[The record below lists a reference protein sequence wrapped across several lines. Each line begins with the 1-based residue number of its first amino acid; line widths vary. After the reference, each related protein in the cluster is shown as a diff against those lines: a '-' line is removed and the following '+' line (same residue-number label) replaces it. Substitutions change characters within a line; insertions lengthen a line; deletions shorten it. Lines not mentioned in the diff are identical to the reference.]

1 VDEARRAELRR
12 WARNVADESDN
23 ADARAAAR
31 AVALLLDDVDRLER
45 EAEAFRGTDPDGEQP
60 AARKRRIPRLPVV
73 LVLAVTLVAAAAALG
88 SRALAPDL
96 VLVGPEPDA
105 RIGAAAARRL
115 VFAVTASPGT
125 LAGVRW
131 RVDGADATSRARV
144 VGDRAELR
152 GSALADGEHR
162 VEALLPRRLPHL
174 GAERSW
180 QISIDRTPPRL
191 DVDAASATA
200 PRGRPATL
208 RGRVDTGAAVTV
220 DGAAADVVGGVFEI
234 SLPAGSQRTHE
245 LVAADAYGNR
255 TTKSVRITIV
265 PRQPAMPTRA
275 VHVTS
280 YAWADPGLRA
290 GVMRL
295 VDDGR
300 IDAVEL
306 DLKDESGI
314 VGFDADIPLA
324 RRIGSVPRIYD
335 LRKAVDLLH
344 GKGALVIGRIVAF
357 RDPVHAAEAWKR
369 GWKSQVVQAAGGGP
383 YSGYGGFTNF
393 ADPVV
398 RQYNVDVARRA
409 AEAGVDDILY
419 DYVRRPDGPIGS
431 MVFPGLTGTPEAAI
445 ASFLAEA
452 QRQLRPYDV
461 FLGASVF
468 GIAATRPK
476 EVAQPIRAMARHLD
490 YVAPMVYPS
499 HWSAGE
505 YDVPNPDAQPYD
517 IVFRSLADFRKQTK
531 GTGARVVPWL
541 QDFSLGVEYGPAEV
555 RAQIRAAA
563 DRGIDEWL
571 LWDPTVTYTAEALAP
586 AR

>member
-1 VDEARRAELRR
+1 MRR
-12 WARNVADESDN
+12 WAQSIAAESES

-31 AVALLLDDVDRLER
+31 AVGLLLDDVERLER
-45 EAEAFRGTDPDGEQP
+45 EAEASSGAASEVGQP

-73 LVLAVTLVAAAAALG
+73 LVLAVTLIAAAAALG

-96 VLVGPEPDA
+96 DVVGPEPDA

-115 VFAVTASPGT
+115 VFAVTASREI
-125 LAGVRW
+125 LARLRW
-131 RVDGADATSRARV
+131 LVDGADATSRARI

-162 VEALLPRRLPHL
+162 VEATLPRRLPHL

-180 QISIDRTPPRL
+180 QISIDRTPPRV
-191 DVDAASATA
+191 DVDPASARA
-200 PRGRPATL
+200 SRGRPVTL

-220 DGAAADVVGGVFEI
+220 DGAAADVVGGLFEI
-234 SLPAGSQRTHE
+234 SLPAGAARPHE
-245 LVAADAYGNR
+245 VVAADAYGNR
-255 TTKSVRITIV
+255 TRKSVRVAII

-280 YAWADPGLRA
+280 YAWADPELRA

-324 RRIGSVPRIYD
+324 RRIGSLGRIYD

-344 GKGALVIGRIVAF
+344 SKGVLVIGRIVAF
-357 RDPVHAAEAWKR
+357 RDPVHAAAAWKR
-369 GWKSQVVQAAGGGP
+369 GWRSQVVQAPGGGP

-393 ADPVV
+393 ADPAV

-445 ASFLAEA
+445 ASFLGEA

-468 GIAATRPK
+468 GIAATRPT
-476 EVAQPIRAMARHLD
+476 EVAQPIRAMARHVD
-490 YVAPMVYPS
+490 YIAPMVYPS
-499 HWSAGE
+499 HWAAGE
-505 YDVPNPDAQPYD
+505 YDVPNPNAQPYD

-563 DRGIDEWL
+563 DRGIQEWL

-586 AR
+586 TR